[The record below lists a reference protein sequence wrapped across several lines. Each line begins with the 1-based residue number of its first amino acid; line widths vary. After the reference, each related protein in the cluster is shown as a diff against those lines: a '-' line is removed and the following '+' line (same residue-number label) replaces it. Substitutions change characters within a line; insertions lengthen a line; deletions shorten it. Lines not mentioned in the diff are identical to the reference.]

1 MKAKYQKYYDELSG
15 KAFST
20 YVNEYNKALETV
32 VTKESEIESS
42 FNSSSWSE
50 KGLETIKGSTLPSLK
65 KKGTQIQGMLSSL
78 SSAVSK
84 VSTLLGELSNL
95 EKLENELKTYGGKWT
110 YVDGGKYTQTEV
122 SNHNTKLVNIEKAIS
137 DQEAKIDSII
147 QEINGISVGG
157 VTTSSLASVAS
168 TDKASTKDDSKKEEI
183 TSTET
188 DKSSSN
194 VASTINNKLSNVSDA
209 IKKYIGNVDDPNSYG
224 TVVDNLYGSRKDIEV
239 IDPETGKIYHRDD
252 TIEMKEGETKR
263 LIVVLPKNTG
273 MIEKITRTSAWKNKN
288 CTIFNTNSDVD
299 PNPNKTQWVNRSSN
313 HWPDNQELLH
323 NNCYEWVVTSTGG
336 KGHTKMSQTVEYTSS
351 VSKGVNLKAMT
362 RITFNV
368 T

>member
-15 KAFST
+15 KSFAS
-20 YVNEYNKALETV
+20 YVSEYSNVLQAV
-32 VTKESEIESS
+32 ITKQSEIESS

-65 KKGTQIQGMLSSL
+65 KKGTQIQSMLSAL

-95 EKLENELKTYGGKWT
+95 EKLENELKTYGGRWT
-110 YVDGGKYTQTEV
+110 FVEGGKYSQTEV
-122 SNHNTKLVNIEKAIS
+122 SNHNTKIVNCEKAIS

-157 VTTSSLASVAS
+157 ATTSSSLASIAS
-168 TDKASTKDDSKKEEI
+168 ASESKETNTDKKEEVKEEADTQSKAI
-183 TSTET
+183 
-188 DKSSSN
+188 
-194 VASTINNKLSNVSDA
+194 STINNSLSNVSDA

-288 CTIFNTNSDVD
+288 CTIFNTKSDVD
-299 PNPNKTQWVNRSSN
+299 PDPNKTQWVNRSSN
-313 HWPDNQELLH
+313 HWPDDQSLLH

-336 KGHTKMSQTVEYTSS
+336 KGHAKMSQTVEYTSS